1 MSKAANKQLVLKRKE
16 EGASL
21 IEYAVIAALVV
32 ALAVAGFATLG
43 GGLTTAF
50 ESIRDTLITPPSS
63 GGGSGGGSG
72 G

>member
-43 GGLTTAF
+43 DGLTSAF
-50 ESIRDTLITPPSS
+50 TNIANTLT
-63 GGGSGGGSG
+63 GGAAE
-72 G
+72 

>member
-1 MSKAANKQLVLKRKE
+1 MSKVTKKQLVLKRKQ

-43 GGLTTAF
+43 GGLDTAF
-50 ESIRDTLITPPSS
+50 GNIVNALT
-63 GGGSGGGSG
+63 GGGA
-72 G
+72 

>member
-43 GGLTTAF
+43 GDDGPLVAAF
-50 ESIRDTLITPPSS
+50 EAIATKLTGAAADIND
-63 GGGSGGGSG
+63 
-72 G
+72 